1 MFQEHQSHLDG
12 SFGTLAQL
20 RENGARGIDTHG
32 FWRLMSL
39 VALILMLRRSV
50 LWDLWHE
57 GVWSSGWYSTRQSR
71 LAVSCHEVYGRGGAF
86 LNFIP
91 LPLLQVIQESVDDS
105 LPLLAHLIKPVQRV
119 IKYKQFLEVSQ
130 FKFSM
135 QSLIVQLFFWYS
147 ANDQVQ

>member
-1 MFQEHQSHLDG
+1 M
-12 SFGTLAQL
+12 
-20 RENGARGIDTHG
+20 
-32 FWRLMSL
+32 
-39 VALILMLRRSV
+39 
-50 LWDLWHE
+50 
-57 GVWSSGWYSTRQSR
+57 
-71 LAVSCHEVYGRGGAF
+71 AVSCHEVYGRGGAF

-135 QSLIVQLFFWYS
+135 LCLIVQFSQDSDVFQQHDHSTLAKARSSNLQSVSMSRSRWWTPLCSTSCEQKLSYFDKLY
-147 ANDQVQ
+147 